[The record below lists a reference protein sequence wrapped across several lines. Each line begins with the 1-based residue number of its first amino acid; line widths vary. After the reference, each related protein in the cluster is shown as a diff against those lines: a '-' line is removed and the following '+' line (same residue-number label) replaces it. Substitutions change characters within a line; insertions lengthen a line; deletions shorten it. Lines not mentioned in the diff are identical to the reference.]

1 VHIEGVKRFAAPPD
15 RVWDAL
21 VDPEL
26 LADFLPG
33 VQSLD
38 VYDDAHWAA
47 LMRLPHSPVSLTVEF
62 ELRQRSR
69 PDRAVL
75 EARGKR
81 FGASVNAQTSFDLAA
96 DGDGTEMAWGADID
110 FGGAL
115 KHLAPMLRPVAQQQ
129 AQRFLDRLDRRLGR
143 EESAS
148 LREP

>member
-1 VHIEGVKRFAAPPD
+1 VHIEGVKRFVAPRE

-33 VQSLD
+33 LQSLD

-47 LMRLPHSPVSLTVEF
+47 LMRLPHSPVSLTVDF
-62 ELRQRSR
+62 ELRERVR
-69 PDRAVL
+69 PDRALL

-81 FGASVNAQTSFDLAA
+81 FGAALTAHTSFDLAQ
-96 DGDGTEMAWGADID
+96 DGDGGTEMAWGADIE

-115 KHLAPMLRPVAQQQ
+115 KHITPMLRPVAQQQ
-129 AQRFLDRLDRRLGR
+129 AERILDRLDRRLRG
-143 EESAS
+143 
-148 LREP
+148 

>member
-1 VHIEGVKRFAAPPD
+1 MHIEGVKRFAASRE

-21 VDPEL
+21 VDPAL

-62 ELRQRSR
+62 ELRERDR

-75 EARGKR
+75 QARGKR
-81 FGASVNAQTSFDLAA
+81 FGASVAASTSFDLSPN
-96 DGDGTEMAWGADID
+96 GDETEMAWSADID

-115 KHLAPMLRPVAQQQ
+115 KRITPMLRPVAQQQ
-129 AQRFLDRLDRRLGR
+129 AERFLDRLDRRL
-143 EESAS
+143 S
-148 LREP
+148 

>member
-1 VHIEGVKRFAAPPD
+1 VHIEGVKRFVAPRE

-38 VYDDAHWAA
+38 VYDEAHWAA
-47 LMRLPHSPVSLTVEF
+47 LMRLPHSPVSLTVDF
-62 ELRQRSR
+62 ELRERVR
-69 PDRAVL
+69 PDRALL

-81 FGASVNAQTSFDLAA
+81 FGAALTAHTSFDLAR
-96 DGDGTEMAWGADID
+96 DGGGGTEMAWGADIE

-115 KHLAPMLRPVAQQQ
+115 KHITPMLRPVAQQQ
-129 AQRFLDRLDRRLGR
+129 AERFLDRLDRRLSG
-143 EESAS
+143 
-148 LREP
+148 

>member
-1 VHIEGVKRFAAPPD
+1 VHIEGVKRFVAPRE

-47 LMRLPHSPVSLTVEF
+47 LMRLPHSPVSLTVDF
-62 ELRQRSR
+62 ELRERVR
-69 PDRAVL
+69 PDRALL

-81 FGASVNAQTSFDLAA
+81 FGAALTAHTSFDLAP
-96 DGDGTEMAWGADID
+96 DGDSGTEMAWGADIE

-115 KHLAPMLRPVAQQQ
+115 KHITPMLRPVAQQQ
-129 AQRFLDRLDRRLGR
+129 AERFLDRLDRRLSG
-143 EESAS
+143 
-148 LREP
+148 

>member
-1 VHIEGVKRFAAPPD
+1 VHIEGVKRFVAPRE

-38 VYDDAHWAA
+38 VYDEAHWAA
-47 LMRLPHSPVSLTVEF
+47 LMRLPHSPVSLTVDF
-62 ELRQRSR
+62 ELRERVR
-69 PDRAVL
+69 PDRALL

-81 FGASVNAQTSFDLAA
+81 FGAALTAHTSFDLAQ
-96 DGDGTEMAWGADID
+96 DGGGGTEMAWGADIE

-115 KHLAPMLRPVAQQQ
+115 KHITPMLRPVAQQQ
-129 AQRFLDRLDRRLGR
+129 AERFLDRLDRRLSG
-143 EESAS
+143 
-148 LREP
+148 

>member
-1 VHIEGVKRFAAPPD
+1 MHIEGVKRFAAPRE

-26 LADFLPG
+26 LAGFLPG

-62 ELRQRSR
+62 ELRERAR

-75 EARGKR
+75 QARGKR
-81 FGASVNAQTSFDLAA
+81 FGASLAADTAFDLAP
-96 DGDGTEMAWGADID
+96 DRDGTEMRWGADIN

-115 KHLAPMLRPVAQQQ
+115 KRLAPMLRPVAQQQ
-129 AQRFLDRLDRRLGR
+129 ANRFLDRLESRLSG
-143 EESAS
+143 
-148 LREP
+148 

>member
-1 VHIEGVKRFAAPPD
+1 VHIEGVKRFAAPRE

-26 LADFLPG
+26 LAGFLPG

-62 ELRQRSR
+62 ELRERAR
-69 PDRAVL
+69 PERAVL
-75 EARGKR
+75 DARGKR
-81 FGASVNAQTSFDLAA
+81 FGAALTAHTAFDLAP
-96 DGDGTEMAWGADID
+96 DGEETEMTWAADID

-115 KHLAPMLRPVAQQQ
+115 KRVTPVLRPLAQQQ
-129 AQRFLDRLDRRLGR
+129 AERFLDRLDRRLTN
-143 EESAS
+143 A
-148 LREP
+148 

>member
-1 VHIEGVKRFAAPPD
+1 VHIEGVKRFAAPRE

-26 LADFLPG
+26 LAGFLPG

-62 ELRQRSR
+62 ELRERAR
-69 PDRAVL
+69 PERAVL
-75 EARGKR
+75 DARGKR
-81 FGASVNAQTSFDLAA
+81 FGAALTAHTAFDLAP
-96 DGDGTEMAWGADID
+96 DGEETEMTWAADID

-115 KHLAPMLRPVAQQQ
+115 KRVTPVLRPVAQQQ
-129 AQRFLDRLDRRLGR
+129 AERFLDRLNRRLTP
-143 EESAS
+143 S
-148 LREP
+148 

>member
-1 VHIEGVKRFAAPPD
+1 VHIEGVKRFVAPRE

-47 LMRLPHSPVSLTVEF
+47 LMRLPHSPVSLTVDF
-62 ELRQRSR
+62 ELRERVR
-69 PDRAVL
+69 PDRALL

-81 FGASVNAQTSFDLAA
+81 FGAALTAHTSFDLAQ
-96 DGDGTEMAWGADID
+96 DGDGGTEMAWGADIE

-115 KHLAPMLRPVAQQQ
+115 KHITPMLRPVAQQQ
-129 AQRFLDRLDRRLGR
+129 AERFLDRLDRRLSG
-143 EESAS
+143 
-148 LREP
+148 

>member
-1 VHIEGVKRFAAPPD
+1 VHIEGVKRFAAPRE

-38 VYDDAHWAA
+38 VYDEAHWAA
-47 LMRLPHSPVSLTVEF
+47 LMRLPHSPVSLTVDF
-62 ELRQRSR
+62 ELRERAR

-81 FGASVNAQTSFDLAA
+81 FGASVNARTAFDLAA
-96 DGDGTEMAWGADID
+96 EASGTEMTWGADID

-115 KHLAPMLRPVAQQQ
+115 KHITPMLRPVAQQH
-129 AQRFLDRLDRRLGR
+129 AERFLERLNRRLGG
-143 EESAS
+143 
-148 LREP
+148 

>member
-1 VHIEGVKRFAAPPD
+1 MHIEGVKRFAAPRE

-26 LADFLPG
+26 LAGFLPG

-62 ELRQRSR
+62 ELRERAR
-69 PDRAVL
+69 PERAVL
-75 EARGKR
+75 DARGKR
-81 FGASVNAQTSFDLAA
+81 FGAALTAHTAFDLAP
-96 DGDGTEMAWGADID
+96 DGEETEMTWAADID

-115 KHLAPMLRPVAQQQ
+115 KRVTPVLRPVAQQQ
-129 AQRFLDRLDRRLGR
+129 AERFLDRLNRRLTP
-143 EESAS
+143 S
-148 LREP
+148 

>member
-1 VHIEGVKRFAAPPD
+1 VHIEGVKRFVAPRE

-47 LMRLPHSPVSLTVEF
+47 LVRLPHSPVSLTVDF
-62 ELRQRSR
+62 ELRERVR
-69 PDRAVL
+69 PDRALL

-81 FGASVNAQTSFDLAA
+81 FGAALTAHTSFDLAQ
-96 DGDGTEMAWGADID
+96 DGDSGTEMAWGAEIE

-115 KHLAPMLRPVAQQQ
+115 KHITPMLRPVAQQQ
-129 AQRFLDRLDRRLGR
+129 AERFLDRLDRRLSG
-143 EESAS
+143 
-148 LREP
+148 